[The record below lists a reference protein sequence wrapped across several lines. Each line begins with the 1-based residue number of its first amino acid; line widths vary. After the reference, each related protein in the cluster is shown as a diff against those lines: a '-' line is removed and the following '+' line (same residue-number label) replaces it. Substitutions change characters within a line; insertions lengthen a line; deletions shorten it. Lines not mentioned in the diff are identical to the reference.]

1 MRMMNTVRVALVV
14 RKKTR
19 RRKKRT
25 VRRPDRAVRLLK
37 VMKTG
42 MSKTMSIRGLQ
53 RGVRRRSRTSMTT
66 HGWRVISRRRIAR
79 V

>member
-25 VRRPDRAVRLLK
+25 ARRPDRAVRLLK
-37 VMKTG
+37 AMKTG
-42 MSKTMSIRGLQ
+42 MRKTRSIRGLQ
-53 RGVRRRSRTSMTT
+53 KVVRRRSRTSMTT
-66 HGWRVISRRRIAR
+66 HGWRVISRRRTAR

>member
-37 VMKTG
+37 VKKTG
-42 MSKTMSIRGLQ
+42 MRKTRSIRGLQ
-53 RGVRRRSRTSMTT
+53 KGARRKSRTSMTT
-66 HGWRVISRRRIAR
+66 HGWRVISRKRTAR